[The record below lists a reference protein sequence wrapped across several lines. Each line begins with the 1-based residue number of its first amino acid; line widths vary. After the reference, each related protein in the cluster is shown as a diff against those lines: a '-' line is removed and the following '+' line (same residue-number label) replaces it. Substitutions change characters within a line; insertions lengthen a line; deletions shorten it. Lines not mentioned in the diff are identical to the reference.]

1 MNVWFLSVFM
11 WVNGTWLP
19 GDQVETGGWSPRSY
33 ESREICET
41 RRDFSMKA
49 LEQARAAGRR
59 VIPTRWVCNESEPL
73 IEVPGD
79 LAPPE

>member
-1 MNVWFLSVFM
+1 MDVWFLSVFM

-19 GDQVETGGWSPRSY
+19 GHAVETGGWAPRPY

-41 RRDFSMKA
+41 RRDFSKRA
-49 LEQARAAGRR
+49 LEQSKAAGRPI
-59 VIPTRWVCNESEPL
+59 IPTHWVCNEDKPL
-73 IEVPGD
+73 VEVPDD